1 MSVAKF
7 NEAYL
12 AARDARIAELTD
24 KLKTREW
31 PAAEFDELKKSNPN
45 SNLLKR
51 YGEGVLLSADNTL
64 YQLAYTE
71 NYELCKKADAY
82 LNVKKKLDTIVAD
95 DRKPEDLLLEFF
107 AAVNKGRLMS
117 SPESP
122 MKFEDIAKLEGTEY
136 WDLIYEFHSISEPG
150 SSDTFPVSVPNDI
163 FKGALV
169 ELGQEI
175 EKGSKKTE
183 GSPINEGKAGTSE
196 EKPTSPLTEPSEK
209 IEEPSNSPVSEPG
222 EKKVEAESTLTPST
236 TSTPAEMPAVENK
249 EEIKNP
255 GTTINVNLEQMQ
267 NESKPPEPPAPSPVN
282 EKVETAS
289 SQGSPEKIEET
300 KTEQTFTPV
309 DANSVFYGGGDF
321 SVNNKTN
328 VSPINVAEGASSE
341 NVSSTSQNSSYLSMF
356 GGVSSSTSVSQQP
369 SNISS
374 TINENS
380 GESTSNVSTSTS
392 ENVQTTNTSNTVT
405 SSNSYMDLVSQMM
418 GGSTIPD
425 VPSVPTV
432 SSEMPSIPKSEVSF
446 ANSENVSQN
455 KSENSGVNQSTQ
467 NNLVEQP
474 AQTQTKTET
483 VQDKTNQSTVSESST
498 NQPANQS
505 TTVQNNEEV
514 VERLTRLER
523 LLSGPL
529 DVRLV

>member
-1 MSVAKF
+1 MSIAKF
-7 NEAYL
+7 VEGFNKAIG
-12 AARDARIAELTD
+12 DRIA
-24 KLKTREW
+24 K
-31 PAAEFDELKKSNPN
+31 AEANVEAHPYPVEELKKIKDTLPDSAIA
-45 SNLLKR
+45 KR
-51 YGEGVLLSADNTL
+51 YGGDGVIDKSPELIAASFEQDKDLVKRLDDGEKAYDKFMAARKLKRESDPQKLITNLYSNVYSLLAQSRALGANFTMKELIELSPEKFEETYNTL
-64 YQLAYTE
+64 LE
-71 NYELCKKADAY
+71 EADATD
-82 LNVKKKLDTIVAD
+82 LD
-95 DRKPEDLLLEFF
+95 L
-107 AAVNKGRLMS
+107 
-117 SPESP
+117 
-122 MKFEDIAKLEGTEY
+122 
-136 WDLIYEFHSISEPG
+136 
-150 SSDTFPVSVPNDI
+150 PVSVDSTLI
-163 FKGALV
+163 LDAFKEMHMQSADAAGKSA
-169 ELGQEI
+169 
-175 EKGSKKTE
+175 
-183 GSPINEGKAGTSE
+183 INEGS
-196 EKPTSPLTEPSEK
+196 TEPKKEESTSSPVAEPEGK
-209 IEEPSNSPVSEPG
+209 KEEPSNSPVSEPSG
-222 EKKVEAESTLTPST
+222 KKVEETSSAVQST
-236 TSTPAEMPAVENK
+236 TSTPAELPAVESK
-249 EEIKNP
+249 EEAKP
-255 GTTINVNLEQMQ
+255 QTTVNVNLEQIQ
-267 NESKPPEPPAPSPVN
+267 TESKPTEPLAPSPVN

-309 DANSVFYGGGDF
+309 DANSIFYGGGDF

-356 GGVSSSTSVSQQP
+356 GDVSSSTSVSQQP

-425 VPSVPTV
+425 VPNVPTV

-455 KSENSGVNQSTQ
+455 KSENSGVNQPTQ

-483 VQDKTNQSTVSESST
+483 TQDKTNQSTVSESST
-498 NQPANQS
+498 NQQPNQS